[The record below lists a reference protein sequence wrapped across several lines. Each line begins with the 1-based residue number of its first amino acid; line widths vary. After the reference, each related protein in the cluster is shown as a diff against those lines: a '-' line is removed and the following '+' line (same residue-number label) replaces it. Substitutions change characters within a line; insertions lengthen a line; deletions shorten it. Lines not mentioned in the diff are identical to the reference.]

1 MQSMRFIIISGAV
14 ALGVALGAAET
25 DSITTRDG
33 TTYTNAV
40 IQRADPDGIVIEYA
54 LRPGSLGIAKL
65 KFANLPDEL
74 QKRYNYNPTDARI
87 FEENHAAGIARRQ
100 EEIEQGEIEKKRR
113 ADALMQ
119 QRAEEEAAALE
130 AKRQQDE
137 ANAAAAPME
146 TGYYSYGDWYSPYG
160 VGVRRHE
167 PRRALRVPS
176 TLPAGRVTPEPSPPT
191 TRQLPA
197 TRSISPRSRGR

>member
-1 MQSMRFIIISGAV
+1 MQWMRFIIGGAV
-14 ALGVALGAAET
+14 ALGVALGAAEM

-74 QKRYNYNPTDARI
+74 QKRYNYNPADARI
-87 FEENHAAGIARRQ
+87 FEQNQAAGIARRQ
-100 EEIEQGEIEKKRR
+100 EEIEQGEIEKRR
-113 ADALMQ
+113 QSDALMQ

-137 ANAAAAPME
+137 ANAVAPAPME
-146 TGYYSYGDWYSPYG
+146 TGNWYGDWYLG
-160 VGVRRHE
+160 GGFGVRHRE
-167 PRRALRVPS
+167 PGQRMRVPS
-176 TLPAGRVTPEPSPPT
+176 AIPPGRVKAEPS
-191 TRQLPA
+191 LPA
-197 TRSISPRSRGR
+197 TRHPPGARSFSPGSR